1 MTRWLE
7 RTKREKRILFDSENC
22 RCAGDEKDEKDEE
35 EDGVREVVNV
45 KSGAREVNVSGARDI
60 PLSETQ
66 RPSLH
71 EGSKLI
77 VQATNATT
85 NQSTA
90 YGTNGSTANRSTISR
105 IGGGD
110 IAAGSNIS
118 SDNGR
123 HRHRRRLKNRRRSHV
138 FDSAVTRTP
147 MNRTVCFERLVLTPH
162 RTHHRGGD
170 RGGDRGGGAQG
181 RSSGAGRRGGGR
193 VRGGD
198 PILLFGRSRE

>member
-1 MTRWLE
+1 MFCSGRRLACFSPNPKEPSWPEEGVSWSSKFGVLPL
-7 RTKREKRILFDSENC
+7 RTANC
-22 RCAGDEKDEKDEE
+22 RNACATTEDETILTGDEDLDEKDEE
-35 EDGVREVVNV
+35 EDGVRLEVVNV

-110 IAAGSNIS
+110 IAAGSNI
-118 SDNGR
+118 
-123 HRHRRRLKNRRRSHV
+123 
-138 FDSAVTRTP
+138 
-147 MNRTVCFERLVLTPH
+147 
-162 RTHHRGGD
+162 
-170 RGGDRGGGAQG
+170 
-181 RSSGAGRRGGGR
+181 
-193 VRGGD
+193 
-198 PILLFGRSRE
+198 